1 LKQALESWNV
11 EQSAQVL
18 EWETAAA
25 KRTKVEDL
33 LRVLGKRFPPAAPA
47 DVEQAIRDTG
57 DLEQLDR
64 WLDAAAT
71 AATLAAFRRRAGLAA
86 HNDGGRQTS
95 KTKRT
100 AGRRKS

>member
-1 LKQALESWNV
+1 M

-25 KRTKVEDL
+25 TRTKVEVL
-33 LRVLGKRFPPAAPA
+33 LRILGKRFPPAVPA
-47 DVEQAIRDTG
+47 DMEQVIRNTG

-86 HNDGGRQTS
+86 HNGGGRQTS

-100 AGRRKS
+100 ASRRKS